1 MLLGLTYLEA
11 VDNLIYVSLL
21 ENVSIASR
29 LCLLS
34 PHHFFSSLNHKGP
47 NYRLSKKGERIKA
60 AAEKSHENCVVF
72 KRDEAVFV
80 FHAMVA
86 SSQDKC
92 DLVVKK
98 KFSI

>member
-1 MLLGLTYLEA
+1 MWALPRVYA
-11 VDNLIYVSLL
+11 C
-21 ENVSIASR
+21 
-29 LCLLS
+29 CLLTT
-34 PHHFFSSLNHKGP
+34 FFSSLNHKGP

-98 KFSI
+98 KFSIWLKDTKAQL